1 MIYVIG
7 HLNPDSD
14 AICTAM
20 MTARWLTLRGQE
32 AVAFRTGEANRETQF
47 IFAQAGLP
55 IPERLS
61 VPLTDRD
68 VWLVDFTEPAQGPDS
83 LAQSNVVGIIDHH
96 RLGGLITR
104 LPPEVWVK
112 PVGSSATLLWQLMTD
127 AIRKQLS
134 PAEATLLLGA
144 VLSDTVTLRSPTTTP
159 DDRLAVESL
168 SQLAGLSLE
177 RFSRDLLYA
186 KTSVEGMSASQL
198 LQKDMKT
205 FTVHGQRVCVAQLE
219 LYALEQVDAMMDDL
233 REEMARYA
241 AGADAALVVLMLT
254 DINLGYSR
262 LWFAGDAQPDV
273 PHPCEV
279 EGMVS
284 RKKQMLPWL
293 EHHLNPH
300 R

>member
-1 MIYVIG
+1 MATDDGCHSKTAFTRRSDVI
-7 HLNPDSD
+7 
-14 AICTAM
+14 
-20 MTARWLTLRGQE
+20 
-32 AVAFRTGEANRETQF
+32 TGRRP
-47 IFAQAGLP
+47 G
-55 IPERLS
+55 
-61 VPLTDRD
+61 
-68 VWLVDFTEPAQGPDS
+68 
-83 LAQSNVVGIIDHH
+83 
-96 RLGGLITR
+96 
-104 LPPEVWVK
+104 
-112 PVGSSATLLWQLMTD
+112 
-127 AIRKQLS
+127 
-134 PAEATLLLGA
+134 
-144 VLSDTVTLRSPTTTP
+144 DTVTLRSPTTTP

-279 EGMVS
+279 EGMLS